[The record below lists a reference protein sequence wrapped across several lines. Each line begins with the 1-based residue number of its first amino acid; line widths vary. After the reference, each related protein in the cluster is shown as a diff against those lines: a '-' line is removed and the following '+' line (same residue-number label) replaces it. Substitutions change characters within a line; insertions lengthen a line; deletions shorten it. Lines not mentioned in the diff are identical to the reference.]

1 MSKKL
6 KGRGVS
12 RLQWL
17 DAGLDAL
24 TRVPVSGIRIEKL
37 ARSLGIAKAGF
48 YWHFKNRED
57 YIAQLLE
64 HWLHKVTKA
73 IAKNPDILAMEPKKR
88 LIATAE
94 IIHDND
100 LARAEPS
107 IQLFATQDK
116 AIAKVVRKANK
127 IRLEYVSNTLE
138 EMGFK
143 GDDLAMRAMLF
154 VAYHS
159 WETTVFH
166 DISSKRRRELIARRV
181 DFLTTP

>member
-1 MSKKL
+1 MSANA

-17 DAGLDAL
+17 DAGLDTL
-24 TRVPVSGIRIEKL
+24 TRSPALGIRIEKL
-37 ARSLGIAKAGF
+37 ARTLGIAKAGF
-48 YWHFKNRED
+48 YWHFENRDD

-64 HWLHKVTKA
+64 HWLHKVTEA
-73 IAKNPDILAMEPKKR
+73 IAKNPDMLAMEPKAR

-107 IQLFATQDK
+107 IQLLAAQDK
-116 AIAKVVRKANK
+116 AAAKVVRKAIK
-127 IRLEYVSNTLE
+127 LRLEYVSNTLAE
-138 EMGFK
+138 LGFK
-143 GDDLAMRAMLF
+143 DDDLAMRAMLY

-159 WETTVFH
+159 
-166 DISSKRRRELIARRV
+166 
-181 DFLTTP
+181 